1 MRSCALPAL
10 MFLAGMAQAEAG
22 SLPVDETTYVESS
35 LNRDGRLVVEHR
47 PIARTPGGRQSG
59 SSAELAGFCH
69 EGGIIRRRD
78 EFGQPVILRQRE
90 VCDSVAPRTLAP
102 GQVDARPTWPE
113 EPGSRRRVLRVKG

>member
-1 MRSCALPAL
+1 MRFRTLPAFLFL
-10 MFLAGMAQAEAG
+10 MGVAPACAGP
-22 SLPVDETTYVESS
+22 LPVDETTYVEHS
-35 LNRDGRLVVEHR
+35 LNRDGPLVVEHR
-47 PIARTPGGRQSG
+47 PIARTPRGRRGG

-102 GQVDARPTWPE
+102 GQVDARPTWPRE
-113 EPGSRRRVLRVKG
+113 RTVNRRILRVKG